1 MLRDWDNLP
10 QYMKTKAVRPYY
22 DSLKKKRISL
32 FLKRIFDVIV
42 SALMLVAL
50 SPILIAIS
58 IMIAMDSKGPV
69 FFRQERITQY
79 GRKFRIHKFR
89 TMVADAES
97 RGSQVTVKNDMRVT
111 KVGAKLRKYRLDELP
126 QLIDI
131 LDGNM
136 SFVGTRPEVTKY
148 VKRYKQEY
156 MATLLLPA
164 GVTSEASIKYKDEDR
179 LLEHADNVD
188 DVYVIEVL
196 PGKMKYNLESI
207 RKFSFLRE
215 IETMVK
221 TVVAVVKKD
230 GAAETDV
237 EAENIGVAK

>member
-1 MLRDWDNLP
+1 MLKDWDDLP
-10 QYMKTKAVRPYY
+10 RYIKTESVRPYY
-22 DSLKKKRISL
+22 DSLKKKKIYLS
-32 FLKRIFDVIV
+32 LKRGFDVVV
-42 SALMLVAL
+42 SAVMLIAL
-50 SPILIAIS
+50 SPLMIMIS
-58 IMIAMDSKGPV
+58 IMIATDSKGPV

-97 RGSQVTVKNDMRVT
+97 KGSQVTVKNDMRVT

-131 LDGNM
+131 FEGTM

-148 VKRYKQEY
+148 VKRYKPEY

-179 LLEHADNVD
+179 LLEKADNVD
-188 DVYVIEVL
+188 DVYVREVL
-196 PGKMKYNLESI
+196 PGKMKYNLDSI
-207 RKFSFLRE
+207 KRFSLLRE
-215 IETMVK
+215 IGTMVR
-221 TVVAVVKKD
+221 TVLAVVKKD
-230 GAAETDV
+230 KAVEADV
-237 EAENIGVAK
+237 DAENIGVAK